1 MHLELILTFIFVI
14 FTSKSETLLDV
25 DVDFL
30 YFMSAGE
37 SLVRA
42 NVSHDVIDDLNSNL
56 CRLLCPSSGDQETAM
71 DRFISE
77 FIDRVQSH
85 KLKHKFVS
93 NFTELYKNGMNF
105 FQKENF
111 RWLPYLCPVTA
122 DQTRLFISRFVRS
135 VASLPIPQLAALRR
149 TGFCLNPG
157 RQSIRDLPE
166 KKFTVCT
173 GEVFMFNNQGN
184 SVDPLEQR
192 KRLRNF
198 RDIVTEVCNFPVKL
212 VTVCRSVRDGFT
224 DRTLETMHEQLIIDV
239 LRRRL
244 SNTNVFYDT
253 TMLGGK
259 RGFRVTSIS

>member
-1 MHLELILTFIFVI
+1 MHLEFILTFIFVI

-111 RWLPYLCPVTA
+111 RWLPYSCPVTA

-149 TGFCLNPG
+149 TGFCLTPG

-184 SVDPLEQR
+184 YVDPLEQR

-212 VTVCRSVRDGFT
+212 VTVCRSVRDGST

>member
-1 MHLELILTFIFVI
+1 M
-14 FTSKSETLLDV
+14 DV

-42 NVSHDVIDDLNSNL
+42 NVSHDAIDDLNSNM
-56 CRLLCPSSGDQETAM
+56 CRLLCPSSGEQETEM

-77 FIDRVQSH
+77 FIDRVHSH

-93 NFTELYKNGMNF
+93 NFTELYTNGMNF
-105 FQKENF
+105 FRDKRF
-111 RWLPYLCPVTA
+111 RWLPYSCPVTA
-122 DQTRLFISRFVRS
+122 EQTRLFVSRFVRS
-135 VASLPIPQLAALRR
+135 VASLTISQLAALRK
-149 TGFCLNPG
+149 TGFCLSPG
-157 RQSIRDLPE
+157 RQSIRELPE

-173 GEVFMFNNQGN
+173 GEGFMFNIQGDY
-184 SVDPLEQR
+184 VDPSEQR
-192 KRLRNF
+192 ERLRNF

-212 VTVCRSVRDGFT
+212 VTISRSVRDGFT
-224 DRTLETMHEQLIIDV
+224 DRILETKHEHLIIDV
-239 LRRRL
+239 LQRRL